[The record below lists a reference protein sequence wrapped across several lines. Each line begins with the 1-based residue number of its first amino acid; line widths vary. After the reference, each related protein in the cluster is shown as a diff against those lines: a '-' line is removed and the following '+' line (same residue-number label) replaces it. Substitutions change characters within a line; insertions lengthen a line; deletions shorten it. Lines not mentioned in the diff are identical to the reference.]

1 MIPERCQLRR
11 FGAVILNCEICSKLT
26 IKIPE
31 QSQFRSYIFIINFE
45 VILHIVLIFHFWVR
59 GLSKQMPT
67 EKRISA

>member
-31 QSQFRSYIFIINFE
+31 QSQFRSDIFIINFE
-45 VILHIVLIFHFWVR
+45 VILHIVLIFPF
-59 GLSKQMPT
+59 LSSRFEQ
-67 EKRISA
+67 ANAD